1 MDKTIKAKKP
11 YEPPE
16 VKDIKPVTVVDA
28 IAKGNLIGDSEFI
41 GEE

>member
-16 VKDIKPVTVVDA
+16 VKDIKPVTVVDV
-28 IAKGNLIGDSEFI
+28 IAKGVIGDSEFTA
-41 GEE
+41 EE